1 MSRLLLI
8 WLGLF
13 LSLVANAHEIRPA
26 FLQINELGN
35 GQIEA
40 LWKQPAAGEVAV
52 HLQPRLSSGW
62 LDGSPDQIAAAP
74 AFLIKRW
81 HINQPGQGLEGQ
93 TLTIEGLE
101 NTITDALVVIEQ
113 ADGHST
119 QAILKPQH
127 PSLTIPSRGGTNM
140 TVLSYFRLGVEHI
153 LTGIDH
159 LMFVLGL
166 LLLVENRLLLI
177 KTITAFTVAHSI
189 TLSCAA
195 LNLVKVYPPVVEA
208 VIALSIVFLALEL
221 VRANRGR
228 FGLAARYP
236 WLIAFSFGLLHGFGF
251 AGALLDIG
259 LPKDD
264 VPLSLFL
271 FNVGV
276 EAGQLLFVL
285 VVLLLIQGL
294 RRLPAINPVW
304 GRWVPPYAIG
314 SFSTYWLI
322 ERLSILAV

>member
-1 MSRLLLI
+1 MSRLWLI
-8 WLGLF
+8 LLGLF
-13 LSLVANAHEIRPA
+13 LSLIANAHEIRPA
-26 FLQINELGN
+26 FLQISEQADGHV
-35 GQIEA
+35 EV

-52 HLQPRLSSGW
+52 HLQPHLSSGW

-81 HINQPGQGLEGQ
+81 NINKPGQRLEGQ

-101 NTITDALVVIEQ
+101 NTITDVLVVIEQ

-127 PSLTIPSRGGTNM
+127 PSMTIPTQNGKDM

-195 LNLVKVYPPVVEA
+195 LNWVKVYPPVVEA

-221 VRANRGR
+221 VRANRGQ

-285 VVLLLIQGL
+285 VVLLIIEGA

-314 SFSTYWLI
+314 SFSAYWLI

>member
-1 MSRLLLI
+1 MSRLCLAL
-8 WLGLF
+8 LGLL
-13 LSLVANAHEIRPA
+13 LSLTANAHEIRPA
-26 FLQINELGN
+26 FLQISEQTN
-35 GQIEA
+35 GHIEA

-101 NTITDALVVIEQ
+101 NTITDVLVVIEQ

-119 QAILKPQH
+119 QAILKPQY
-127 PSLTIPSRGGTNM
+127 PSMTIPSHGGTDM

-166 LLLVENRLLLI
+166 LLLVKDRVLLV

-251 AGALLDIG
+251 AGALLEIG
-259 LPKDD
+259 LPKND

-285 VVLLLIQGL
+285 AVLLLIQGL
-294 RRLPAINPVW
+294 RRLPSINPVW

-314 SFSTYWLI
+314 SFSAYWLI